1 MTIPNQSVAPPE
13 VAVCAADMTRIC
25 VFFCKFANW
34 LKGSGSALLCL
45 QVVVE
50 VHHVPGICATL
61 LALSSID
68 CCTAKDLAPKP
79 DAPVQLSAGHPKSSL
94 ISHHSEMGRL
104 LCKSGNKHHGP
115 QSIPNLRVIL
125 FL

>member
-1 MTIPNQSVAPPE
+1 MGLEFLAWPLHISL
-13 VAVCAADMTRIC
+13 
-25 VFFCKFANW
+25 FANRFAWPQDKMANGKW

-68 CCTAKDLAPKP
+68 CCTAEDLAPKP